1 MIGAVC
7 CKLNNEYE
15 FRLYLLGTYNQIDW
29 QTSMSCALGDN
40 YIYHPYNKDCQRN
53 DSLII
58 TLDQNEK
65 PLLRLF
71 ETKRYVINI
80 KHTSKT
86 EETIYPHFQN
96 EKVHNQQGYK

>member
-40 YIYHPYNKDCQRN
+40 YIYHPYNKDCQRM
-53 DSLII
+53 I
-58 TLDQNEK
+58 
-65 PLLRLF
+65 
-71 ETKRYVINI
+71 V
-80 KHTSKT
+80 
-86 EETIYPHFQN
+86 
-96 EKVHNQQGYK
+96 